1 MNAPLANIFDSSVL
15 SAFCVVGRLD
25 LLAARFVG
33 RAHWTIEVYNE
44 IDRGVADSPRLG
56 DLLIAPWLSEPIRSL
71 SVVEIE
77 RVRLALGGRPRNRR
91 HLGEAATIVVAEA
104 NGYIMAV
111 DDYDATLFARSVGL
125 GTTTTIA
132 ILRDCV
138 RNGLL
143 TADEAAML
151 VDDMI
156 DDHGR
161 RLPRVGAG
169 ELQ

>member
-1 MNAPLANIFDSSVL
+1 VNALPGNIFDSSVL

-25 LLAARFVG
+25 LLASRFSG

-44 IDRGVADSPRLG
+44 IDRGVADAPHLG
-56 DLLIAPWLSEPIRSL
+56 DLLIARWLSEPIRSL
-71 SVVEIE
+71 AVVEIE
-77 RVRLALGGRPRNRR
+77 RVRLALGGRPRNNR
-91 HLGEAATIVVAEA
+91 HRGEAATIVVAQA
-104 NGYIMAV
+104 NGYIAAI

-143 TADEAAML
+143 TADDAAAL
-151 VDDMI
+151 LDDMI
-156 DDHGR
+156 DEHDR
-161 RLPRVGAG
+161 RLPRVGAD

>member
-1 MNAPLANIFDSSVL
+1 MNAPRGNIFDSSVL

-25 LLAARFVG
+25 LLAVRFAG

-44 IDRGVADSPRLG
+44 IDRGVAESPHLG

-71 SVVEIE
+71 AVVEIE
-77 RVRLALGGRPRNRR
+77 RVRLALGGRPRNNR
-91 HLGEAATIVVAEA
+91 HRGEAATIVVAEA
-104 NGYIMAV
+104 NGYTVAV
-111 DDYDATLFARSVGL
+111 DDYDATLFARSLGL

-138 RNGLL
+138 RNSVL
-143 TADEAAML
+143 TAEDAAQL
-151 VDDMI
+151 IEDMI
-156 DDHGR
+156 DVHGR
-161 RLPRVGAG
+161 RLPRVGAD